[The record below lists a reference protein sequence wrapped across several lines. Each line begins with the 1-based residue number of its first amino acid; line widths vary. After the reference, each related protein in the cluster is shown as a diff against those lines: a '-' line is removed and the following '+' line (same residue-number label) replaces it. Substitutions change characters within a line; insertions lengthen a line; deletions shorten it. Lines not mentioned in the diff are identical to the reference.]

1 MFNPMA
7 DMQGPS
13 HHGSA
18 EQRYNTAFDMG
29 GGIGQMTPPISPRRT
44 TSPRSRPGLELPST
58 RSPSVKRHAD
68 DGHER
73 RRSRERYRQ
82 RHDNDEQPLPQSWGA
97 RMLATETKVRTLE
110 ESLESVKKVI
120 EETRNGMT
128 VKVDQMKGF
137 VQEVEG
143 RFTQLERA
151 VPERFHAL
159 EVKEET
165 TKILI
170 NELATSIRLKF
181 NELEESI
188 KARPA
193 PPIPPSFGGS
203 AHERPEHFHVGS
215 PLSAPTGD
223 PATKPTEPWVQYQ
236 PSTPGFATH
245 WQASTPGFAS
255 HASAPGYPAAPPPPA
270 STPNGSRKPWDFRMW
285 SVSDVKTSKELKP
298 FDGSHAKYKTWANRV
313 KDHFK
318 KKHGDW
324 SYVFD
329 EVEKQKFP
337 ITRDKLVMGNL
348 NCDGYS
354 CEVDFSYAANSLW
367 TFIGENVADS
377 IYNNRNV
384 LAGGMDNGL
393 EMWRALFVKH
403 QGGAHQVK
411 LGGIGSLHS
420 FPQCDTLD
428 SLQF

>member
-7 DMQGPS
+7 GMQGPS

-82 RHDNDEQPLPQSWGA
+82 RHDDDEQPLPQSWGA

-120 EETRNGMT
+120 EETHNGIN

-203 AHERPEHFHVGS
+203 APERPEHFHVGFYNEC
-215 PLSAPTGD
+215 T
-223 PATKPTEPWVQYQ
+223 
-236 PSTPGFATH
+236 
-245 WQASTPGFAS
+245 
-255 HASAPGYPAAPPPPA
+255 
-270 STPNGSRKPWDFRMW
+270 
-285 SVSDVKTSKELKP
+285 
-298 FDGSHAKYKTWANRV
+298 DGRSCYKA
-313 KDHFK
+313 
-318 KKHGDW
+318 
-324 SYVFD
+324 Y
-329 EVEKQKFP
+329 
-337 ITRDKLVMGNL
+337 
-348 NCDGYS
+348 
-354 CEVDFSYAANSLW
+354 
-367 TFIGENVADS
+367 
-377 IYNNRNV
+377 
-384 LAGGMDNGL
+384 
-393 EMWRALFVKH
+393 
-403 QGGAHQVK
+403 
-411 LGGIGSLHS
+411 GSLGAVQTINS
-420 FPQCDTLD
+420 WICDALISVNSWICISCLSSRLSGGTASSCIDSQWIEETMGLQDVERIRCQDIEGAQTL
-428 SLQF
+428 